1 MVIYKF
7 FEILKTVTLNTLA
20 DVGIEIKTSQNK
32 DFNYLEVQCGL
43 NFCIYDYMPWGG
55 GVYHLQ
61 LSLTY
66 TPRMLI
72 LILTHN

>member
-32 DFNYLEVQCGL
+32 DFNYLEV
-43 NFCIYDYMPWGG
+43 
-55 GVYHLQ
+55 
-61 LSLTY
+61 
-66 TPRMLI
+66 
-72 LILTHN
+72 

>member
-55 GVYHLQ
+55 YIT
-61 LSLTY
+61 S
-66 TPRMLI
+66 
-72 LILTHN
+72 N